1 MPEYKPFRQHEG
13 ASMNMSG
20 TDLEQLAGQASE
32 NKLLEKRIIFVSE
45 AINSTVAKRVIT
57 QLLTLDTQE
66 SNQPIYMYL
75 NSPGGEVNSG
85 FAIYDTMRFL
95 SSEVRVVCTGLTAS
109 IATVM
114 LLGAPKQHRYSMPN
128 TRFLIHQPLIGGNI
142 QGQASDLEITA
153 KEIIKTRSKIN
164 QMLSKECGQPF
175 EKVEEDTARDYWMNA
190 QEALEYGLI
199 TKIVGNLKEIV

>member
-1 MPEYKPFRQHEG
+1 
-13 ASMNMSG
+13 MNMSG
-20 TDLEQLAGQASE
+20 MDLEQLAGQASE
-32 NKLLEKRIIFVSE
+32 SKLLEKRVIFVSE
-45 AINSTVAKRVIT
+45 AINSIVAKRVVSN
-57 QLLTLDTQE
+57 LLAMDAQE
-66 SNQPIYMYL
+66 SNKPIYMYL

-109 IATVM
+109 IATIM
-114 LLGAPKQHRYSMPN
+114 LLGAPKKHRYSMPN
-128 TRFLIHQPLIGGNI
+128 TRFLIHQPLIGGSI

-164 QMLSKECGQPF
+164 QLLSEECKQPF
-175 EKVEEDTARDYWMNA
+175 EKVEEDTSRDYWMNA

-199 TKIVGNLKEIV
+199 TKIVGNVKEIV

>member
-1 MPEYKPFRQHEG
+1 MD
-13 ASMNMSG
+13 MSG
-20 TDLEQLAGQASE
+20 MDLEQLAGQASE
-32 NKLLEKRIIFVSE
+32 SKLLEKRVIFVSE
-45 AINSTVAKRVIT
+45 AINSSVAKRVVSN
-57 QLLTLDTQE
+57 LLAMDAQE
-66 SNQPIYMYL
+66 SNKPIYMYL

-109 IATVM
+109 IATIM
-114 LLGAPKQHRYSMPN
+114 LLGAPKKHRYSMPN
-128 TRFLIHQPLIGGNI
+128 TRFLIHQPLIGGSI

-164 QMLSKECGQPF
+164 QLLSEECKQPF
-175 EKVEEDTARDYWMNA
+175 EKVEEDTSRDYWMNA

-199 TKIVGNLKEIV
+199 TKIVGNVKEIV

>member
-1 MPEYKPFRQHEG
+1 
-13 ASMNMSG
+13 MNMSG
-20 TDLEQLAGQASE
+20 MDLEQLAGQASE
-32 NKLLEKRIIFVSE
+32 TKLLEKRIIFVSE
-45 AINSTVAKRVIT
+45 AINSTVAKRVVS
-57 QLLTLDTQE
+57 QLLALDAQE

-114 LLGAPKQHRYSMPN
+114 LLGAPKKHRYSMPN

-164 QMLSKECGQPF
+164 QMLAKECGQPL
-175 EKVEEDTARDYWMNA
+175 EKVEEDTTRDYWMNA

>member
-1 MPEYKPFRQHEG
+1 
-13 ASMNMSG
+13 MNMSG
-20 TDLEQLAGQASE
+20 MDLEQLAGQASE
-32 NKLLEKRIIFVSE
+32 NKLLEKRVIFVSE
-45 AINSTVAKRVIT
+45 AINSNVAKRVISN
-57 QLLTLDTQE
+57 LLAMDAQG
-66 SNQPIYMYL
+66 SNEPIYMYL

-95 SSEVRVVCTGLTAS
+95 GSEVRVICTGLTAS

-114 LLGAPKQHRYSMPN
+114 LLGAPKKHRYSMPN
-128 TRFLIHQPLIGGNI
+128 TRLLIHQPLIGGNI

-164 QMLSKECGQPF
+164 QMLAKECGQPL
-175 EKVEEDTARDYWMNA
+175 EKVEEDTARDYWMTA

>member
-1 MPEYKPFRQHEG
+1 
-13 ASMNMSG
+13 
-20 TDLEQLAGQASE
+20 
-32 NKLLEKRIIFVSE
+32 
-45 AINSTVAKRVIT
+45 
-57 QLLTLDTQE
+57 
-66 SNQPIYMYL
+66 
-75 NSPGGEVNSG
+75 
-85 FAIYDTMRFL
+85 MRFL

-114 LLGAPKQHRYSMPN
+114 LLGAPKKHRYSMPN

-164 QMLSKECGQPF
+164 QMLAKECGQPL
-175 EKVEEDTARDYWMNA
+175 EKVEEDTTRDYWMNA